1 MNQSTIEKSPLIH
14 GQINGDK
21 IFYLMYLISYIIH
34 IIYYISMVESNKF
47 DNVYTKFETFLF
59 DPIFRKQGR
68 VLNYQITLV
77 KNIQSKF

>member
-47 DNVYTKFETFLF
+47 DNIYTKFETFLF
-59 DPIFRKQGR
+59 DPIFRKQD
-68 VLNYQITLV
+68 V
-77 KNIQSKF
+77 F